1 MTARMSTHRH
11 ARVLPALLLAVALA
25 NPALAQT
32 KITPDKNKYSPA
44 QDVELG
50 QEAAAEAKKQLPM
63 LNDDRV
69 DDYVE
74 DVGARLVERDP
85 ARVPPSGIPA
95 YLRRRQPEG
104 NQRLRAAGRT
114 DVPQPGHD

>member
-1 MTARMSTHRH
+1 M
-11 ARVLPALLLAVALA
+11 LPALLLTVALA

-32 KITPDKNKYSPA
+32 KIAPDPNKYSPA

-63 LNDDRV
+63 LNDGRV

-74 DVGARLVERDP
+74 TVGSRLV
-85 ARVPPSGIPA
+85 
-95 YLRRRQPEG
+95 
-104 NQRLRAAGRT
+104 
-114 DVPQPGHD
+114 